1 MGDGKFMKAM
11 KSWIANDIRQEQR
24 EEVEMKIEE
33 KGFSIPVLNQRLKSI
48 KEESSIRMV
57 RESRLKLTLPIAEI
71 SRVDVDGNLEDNYPH
86 IATEIGGGNNGQS

>member
-1 MGDGKFMKAM
+1 
-11 KSWIANDIRQEQR
+11 
-24 EEVEMKIEE
+24 MKIEE